1 MAKFMSTIKI
11 QRKRFLF
18 DSKFYKK
25 ERKIYL
31 EYSFLIS
38 L

>member
-1 MAKFMSTIKI
+1 MSTIKI

-25 ERKIYL
+25 ARKIYL
-31 EYSFLIS
+31 EFDFCMS